1 MQSSIIDSALTAGT
15 VVGAVLSATIL
26 VVPFVRYVALVV
38 MTILIA
44 VVYLHGGISELTSS
58 IRGLQSGM
66 ASAPGFTGGIISG
79 MLLVLISVGGR
90 RRGRAMD

>member
-1 MQSSIIDSALTAGT
+1 MENSIIDSALTAGT

-26 VVPFVRYVALVV
+26 VVPFVRYVALVA

-44 VVYLHGGISELTSS
+44 VVYLHGGVPELTSS

-66 ASAPGFTGGIISG
+66 GSVPGFTGGIISG
-79 MLLVLISVGGR
+79 MLLVLVSAGGR